1 QKPQMFW
8 TSASLQSTPKTR
20 VLYPMTETVGHTTG
34 GVSPWPIYNGE
45 DLSWDRNNKNMLGV
59 FGIDSYDNYGG
70 VYKFDEDYG
79 MFRYADRRVV
89 QGMKLWTFGYSKT
102 ATALE
107 HAYTNHA
114 GPYIEAQSGRYMWD
128 GHYEWVYPHTVERWH
143 EWWIPVAGINGLTTL
158 TQDVALNLEVHPD
171 PAGKNSSIQIALS
184 PVRPIRAA
192 KLTVTAKTGQ
202 LLNTSIDLIPGTPV
216 KKTISDIHADGT
228 GLQDMQVLI
237 TAPDGSVLMDYHRPD
252 SNPGGNVTPFAK
264 DLQNAPIPL
273 EKMTAEQLVLAAI
286 FKQEEM
292 NIADATSLAKLA
304 LERDPGYSEAH
315 QLLGILEF
323 NQNHLQQASTEF
335 QKAVDRNPYADESW
349 YYLATCELKLGQQK
363 QAERNFY
370 FIWPNSS
377 YYSAREYQLG
387 RMYFLRHQ
395 DAAAAQHLVG
405 AINSNGQD
413 INAHLLLAMAE
424 RDLGNHAAAL
434 NELAE
439 IEKIDP
445 ADRVAQAEKYF
456 LTGDTSAQKT
466 LIDLMDAQS
475 ESAIEVSIF
484 YSSLARWKE
493 AAAILK
499 MVEPPNSK
507 DPWGTPPVY
516 YYTLAYDL
524 EQSGDPQAAAE
535 FRKKAQAAAGIVERF
550 PYRAET
556 EAPLADA
563 VKQNPND
570 TVARLNL
577 ACLLYYR
584 GRQAEAIEQWQAINE
599 INPSDFAARRA
610 LGLAY
615 QEQGQLEKAIPQ
627 LQKAVDISDDN
638 TMAMNDL
645 SNLYARNGKFE
656 QQVALLQKAIKNSP
670 NDDDLYEGLLDAYLL
685 EGKFQ
690 AAQDI
695 IDHHTFGPRHR
706 TYRLRDEYRELE
718 YAKGSEAFNKG
729 DYAQALTLFQAA
741 LNPPANLGMDTF
753 ELQSTPRIYYYIGRT
768 LDALGRNQEANK
780 AYQESIR
787 GADQLA
793 GGGSESWNPENFF
806 MVLSLAKL
814 GQQQQAEELL
824 KQFRVFAQFRLDSPY
839 NDRVARARYLLGLID
854 QYNGDPAQA
863 RKEIQQSAQLE
874 PDYIAPTFELRGDS
888 IAPASK
894 K

>member
-1 QKPQMFW
+1 
-8 TSASLQSTPKTR
+8 
-20 VLYPMTETVGHTTG
+20 
-34 GVSPWPIYNGE
+34 
-45 DLSWDRNNKNMLGV
+45 
-59 FGIDSYDNYGG
+59 YGG

-107 HAYTNHA
+107 HAYTDHA

-171 PAGKNSSIQIALS
+171 PAGKNSSIQIAFS

-377 YYSAREYQLG
+377 YYGAREYQLG

-439 IEKIDP
+439 IENIDP

-466 LIDLMDAQS
+466 LVDLMDAQS

-695 IDHHTFGPRHR
+695 
-706 TYRLRDEYRELE
+706 
-718 YAKGSEAFNKG
+718 
-729 DYAQALTLFQAA
+729 
-741 LNPPANLGMDTF
+741 
-753 ELQSTPRIYYYIGRT
+753 
-768 LDALGRNQEANK
+768 
-780 AYQESIR
+780 
-787 GADQLA
+787 
-793 GGGSESWNPENFF
+793 
-806 MVLSLAKL
+806 
-814 GQQQQAEELL
+814 
-824 KQFRVFAQFRLDSPY
+824 
-839 NDRVARARYLLGLID
+839 
-854 QYNGDPAQA
+854 
-863 RKEIQQSAQLE
+863 
-874 PDYIAPTFELRGDS
+874 
-888 IAPASK
+888 
-894 K
+894 